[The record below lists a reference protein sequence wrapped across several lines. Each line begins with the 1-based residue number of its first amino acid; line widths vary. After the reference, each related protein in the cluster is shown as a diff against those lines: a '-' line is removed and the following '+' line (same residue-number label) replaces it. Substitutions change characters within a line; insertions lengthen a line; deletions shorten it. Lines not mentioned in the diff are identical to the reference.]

1 MGGGATMSRKV
12 WTVDELLNILK
23 AVARMGGDAKTLTA
37 IAEALG
43 IRLED

>member
-1 MGGGATMSRKV
+1 MKRNS
-12 WTVDELLNILK
+12 WSLEELLNILK